1 MLIERTHRAR
11 HEGWHVLAH
20 APHAAATGRLRGLGR
35 WPTAGMGLRLR
46 RLSLMRMGV
55 GCFGCRAVGR
65 FTPNSLVLVII
76 AFLLI
81 LLMVGQVL
89 LGFVSF
95 VRGAPMV
102 LAHVG
107 PSVRIRLRVA
117 DPSA

>member
-1 MLIERTHRAR
+1 
-11 HEGWHVLAH
+11 
-20 APHAAATGRLRGLGR
+20 
-35 WPTAGMGLRLR
+35 MGLRLR
-46 RLSLMRMGV
+46 RLSLMRMGL

-65 FTPNSLVLVII
+65 FTLNSLVLVVI

-102 LAHVG
+102 LALAVG
-107 PSVRIRLRVA
+107 PCVRVRLRA
-117 DPSA
+117 AAASA